1 MSDAQKQEQDELQ
14 KYLEA
19 KAKQDQEGEQEAKP
33 RSAYEACVLK
43 ESDKVRELIA
53 EAKRIIEK

>member
-33 RSAYEACVLK
+33 LSAYEACVLK

-53 EAKRIIEK
+53 DAQNQTQK